1 MSAEFWAIIGVGVAV
16 VGLQWRMFD
25 RLSRRIDA
33 LQADM
38 ATVKERL
45 TRIEG
50 WIEDDSRRE
59 QRHDTDTLQERL
71 AWRSGPRPTGS
82 ATFTRRAVCFMVPS
96 PPATDFIQSYFA
108 GIVIRK
114 SLTPSELRRAQAG
127 SGRPKEAW
135 RLRTNG
141 ALPVK

>member
-50 WIEDDSRRE
+50 WIEGR
-59 QRHDTDTLQERL
+59 
-71 AWRSGPRPTGS
+71 
-82 ATFTRRAVCFMVPS
+82 FTEGTTA
-96 PPATDFIQSYFA
+96 
-108 GIVIRK
+108 
-114 SLTPSELRRAQAG
+114 
-127 SGRPKEAW
+127 
-135 RLRTNG
+135 
-141 ALPVK
+141 